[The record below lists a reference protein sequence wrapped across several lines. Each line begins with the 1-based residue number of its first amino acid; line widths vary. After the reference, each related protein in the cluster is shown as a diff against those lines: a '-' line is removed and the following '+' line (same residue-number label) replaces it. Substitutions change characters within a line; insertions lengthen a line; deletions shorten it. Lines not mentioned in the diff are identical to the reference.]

1 MANLL
6 IGWSDWGDA
15 ATIDEVSAETAS
27 FEGTQVQATQPTDYW
42 EAVSSTPYIV
52 FDRGS
57 AQTWN
62 VVAALF
68 TNMASS
74 DTWRIR
80 TATSKANLTASPSL
94 DTGSLTF
101 RVAGDDDTWDRHHGL
116 YYVSGGRSDRWLRI
130 DFSVAGGTLECG
142 RIIIGNLFQPT
153 TNDSYGRA
161 FGPQDPSTKD
171 RTDGGALIAD
181 DKTPFLAAEI
191 NLGFLS
197 EAEAYGKVFDLFR
210 RRGVRNDVL
219 YIGDPEESTYL
230 MHQIIYG
237 QVARIRP
244 LSLPQ
249 FGRYEARVL
258 IEEML

>member
-15 ATIDEVSAETAS
+15 ATIDEVSAETTS

-57 AQTWN
+57 AQEFN

-68 TNMASS
+68 TNMASG
-74 DTWRIR
+74 DTWRVR
-80 TATSKANLTASPSL
+80 SADTKAGLTSAPDYDS
-94 DTGSLTF
+94 GSVSF

-116 YYVSGGRSDRWLRI
+116 IYRSAGETNRWVRI

-142 RIIIGNLFQPT
+142 RIVIGNLFQPT

-181 DKTPFLAAEI
+181 DKTPFLAAEV

-219 YIGDPEESTYL
+219 YIGDPTEDTYL

-237 QVARIRP
+237 QIARVRP